1 MFLLNDTNILTD
13 SEIIIAWLAMI
24 PVIAGDYIDNKKTF
38 TKQLSYQYPLIQ
50 TTQSPNLLINVFTDY
65 LIICFMASAVISAVA
80 SWE

>member
-1 MFLLNDTNILTD
+1 
-13 SEIIIAWLAMI
+13 MI

-38 TKQLSYQYPLIQ
+38 TKQLSYQYPPIQ

-80 SWE
+80 S